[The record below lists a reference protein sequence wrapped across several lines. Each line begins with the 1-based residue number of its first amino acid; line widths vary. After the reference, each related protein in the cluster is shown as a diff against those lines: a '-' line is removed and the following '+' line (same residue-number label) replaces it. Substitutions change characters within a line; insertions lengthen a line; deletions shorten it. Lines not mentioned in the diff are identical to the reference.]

1 MTSLIACLG
10 SGKGTWTEVKKLIAS
25 ESWDK
30 VFLVTNSFGKERF
43 QANAEFIIVDDL
55 QPPQVITPIIV
66 SQLQG
71 KIADTQ
77 VALNIA
83 SGSGNL
89 HMAILAALLKLG
101 LGVRLMSMVNDTAEE
116 L

>member
-10 SGKGTWTEVKKLIAS
+10 SGKGTWTEVKKLIES
-25 ESWDK
+25 ESWEK
-30 VFLVTNSFGKERF
+30 VFLITNSFGKEKF
-43 QANAEFIIVDDL
+43 QAKAEFIIVDDL
-55 QPPQVITPIIV
+55 QPPQALTPIIV
-66 SQLQG
+66 SQLKG
-71 KIADTQ
+71 KIPDTQ

-83 SGSGNL
+83 SGSGNM

-101 LGVRLMSMVNDTAEE
+101 LGIRLMSMVNDTAEE